1 MKPKA
6 RPKGKT
12 NPTRKAPGL
21 AAAKTLRSILES
33 AAVRQKAHDAGQDL
47 QKRLRDHNAAIQ
59 QRMETHRVRDMG
71 RGDTQTSAR
80 VARAMV
86 DPARAPARAPAP
98 PTAPAPAPARAPA
111 PAPAPAPPPPPRRG
125 GLDSGT
131 RPRSRTPRRIIRRPR
146 TPPGP
151 IPRARIYGPEPA
163 GYTPA
168 APRFPTGTR
177 SRGPQ
182 RFDIGDT
189 APRGVSRYRAFFEPP

>member
-12 NPTRKAPGL
+12 NPVRKAPGL

-71 RGDTQTSAR
+71 RGDTQTTAR

-98 PTAPAPAPARAPA
+98 ATAPAPAPRA
-111 PAPAPAPPPPPRRG
+111 PPRRG
-125 GLDSGT
+125 GFDSGT

-168 APRFPTGTR
+168 AARFPTGTR

-182 RFDIGDT
+182 RYDIGDP